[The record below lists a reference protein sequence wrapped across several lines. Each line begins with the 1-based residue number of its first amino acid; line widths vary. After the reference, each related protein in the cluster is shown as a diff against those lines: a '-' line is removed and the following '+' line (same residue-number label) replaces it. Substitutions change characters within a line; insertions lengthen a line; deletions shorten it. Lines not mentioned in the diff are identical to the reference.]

1 MAIGKRITDRLNTM
15 GWDRSDLMD
24 RIPSLTPQALSN
36 LIRRDS
42 KRSEWDTEIAAA
54 LGVSVLWL
62 VYGIDAEYAKHDTT
76 VLTLREADAGPLN
89 RLMQTA
95 ATLPRDDLLIL
106 IGRAEEMATRA
117 KSQRKTAS

>member
-1 MAIGKRITDRLNTM
+1 M